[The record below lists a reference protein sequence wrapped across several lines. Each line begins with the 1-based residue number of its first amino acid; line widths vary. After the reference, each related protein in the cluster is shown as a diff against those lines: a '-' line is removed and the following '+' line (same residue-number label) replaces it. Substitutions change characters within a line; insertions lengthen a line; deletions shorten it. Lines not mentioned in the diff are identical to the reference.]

1 MGVIMKKVTKS
12 LYFTLFLGLF
22 AFASNNLWCAIQKP
36 ADCAEAAQEHD
47 DAQVRQ
53 EFAELMHILELRAD
67 AIFCAISESIDRND
81 LAMQISSFSSTSH
94 VDSSVKRDRAKKQ
107 TRDAINAASTAYLM
121 ASENVKCRLD
131 KIEQAARGKG
141 AFTYSDIEKIV
152 ADDVLKSEKIHVSDF
167 SLQSINFQL
176 RAVAET
182 LGIKDKCQNRSF
194 LEYINL
200 IQRIHA
206 ETATII
212 KTESHSLFLEI
223 LNIPDNN
230 IAHICKTLFAAHLRN
245 IIDLAFRS
253 GITVPS
259 APVKYT
265 SAKIEA
271 HKKKLLD
278 EIAREREV
286 TYSRLL
292 TLDEIKELIS
302 QQLVNLPEKL
312 RLRILAL
319 ADPENSASLI
329 HYIQIWGEQLIRPM
343 SKDTHMQYF
352 SFLNSEL
359 ESFKK
364 IFSGI
369 DLKSEVTG
377 ADSKNIWPNL
387 LAKLETLKST
397 GLIRPQSSSEP
408 GCSKAAAG
416 KEEHRELT
424 QAELK
429 AEQLA
434 KDLIAEEEAAKKQH
448 KTKKQKAA
456 AKQAAERSK
465 AAAKRKEEEAPS
477 VTVTPKIGSSK
488 QKQKHKGQD
497 APSVVETLRRKTPEL
512 SSPLLSTSSPTST
525 KVEAPAT
532 CVQQLQQQVLTAQ
545 VQDSEIEEACKLV
558 TSKSQSSKEL
568 FELENPQDQISKKYN
583 CILDL
588 SRGETGYQCKIF
600 LHPEAAGS
608 SVNFLANLDYSR
620 LTKYKKPRD
629 NNHAFSNLVEKY
641 YGNLGVISSQRSTGN
656 GWIVIRITFPGR
668 ITWIGHEMA
677 NAYQLPPSGMFEFV
691 IMKRDMNPN
700 SYACCVHRFF
710 RPN

>member
-22 AFASNNLWCAIQKP
+22 AFASNNLWCVIQKP

-67 AIFCAISESIDRND
+67 AIFYAISESIDRND

-131 KIEQAARGKG
+131 KIEQEARGKG
-141 AFTYSDIEKIV
+141 AFTYSNIEKIV

-167 SLQSINFQL
+167 SLQSIDFQL
-176 RAVAET
+176 RAIAET

-206 ETATII
+206 ETAAII

-223 LNIPDNN
+223 LNIPDNT
-230 IAHICKTLFAAHLRN
+230 IAHICKTLFAAHLKN

-253 GITVPS
+253 EIIVHS

-302 QQLVNLPEKL
+302 KQLVNLPEKS

-364 IFSGI
+364 IFSET
-369 DLKSEVTG
+369 DP
-377 ADSKNIWPNL
+377 KNIWPNL
-387 LAKLETLKST
+387 VAKLETLRFSS
-397 GLIRPQSSSEP
+397 LIKVQSSSEP
-408 GCSKAAAG
+408 GCSKAAAES
-416 KEEHRELT
+416 KEHRELT

-434 KDLIAEEEAAKKQH
+434 KDLIADEEAAKKQH

-465 AAAKRKEEEAPS
+465 AAAKRKEEAPS

-488 QKQKHKGQD
+488 QKQKHKEQD
-497 APSVVETLRRKTPEL
+497 APSVVETLRHKAPEL
-512 SSPLLSTSSPTST
+512 LASTSSP
-525 KVEAPAT
+525 APA
-532 CVQQLQQQVLTAQ
+532 VPSLSPESLAPDLTIQ
-545 VQDSEIEEACKLV
+545 IQDPEIEETLKLGV
-558 TSKSQSSKEL
+558 AESQSGQEL
-568 FELENPQDQISKKYN
+568 FEPENPQDQISKKYN

-588 SRGETGYQCKIF
+588 SRSTTGYQCKIF

-620 LTKYKKPRD
+620 LPKYKNPRD

-641 YGNLGVISSQRSTGN
+641 YGNLGIISSQRSTGN
-656 GWIVIRITFPGR
+656 GWIVIHITFPGR

-700 SYACCVHRFF
+700 SYARCVHRFF